1 METELIKLKVKEASF
16 TEVKSTIIKDTFIKS
31 CKKLDASIFEPL
43 IDEEYFEDLD
53 KYRFLH
59 EMQSRFDVLKS
70 EGVKEVQ
77 LVMGKCEMCFRGAV
91 VYEFYVQPNIGS
103 PAFSYNIQEK
113 DGVIKDIFRCNFSS
127 GDSRASEENRDP
139 NITYIKYY

>member
-31 CKKLDASIFEPL
+31 CKQLDASIFEPL
-43 IDEEYFEDLD
+43 IDEEHFEDLD

-103 PAFSYNIQEK
+103 PAFSYNIKEK
-113 DGVIKDIFRCNFSS
+113 DILKLEDL
-127 GDSRASEENRDP
+127 ENGAHFFIGEFEYLFE
-139 NITYIKYY
+139 NKQFHYLYN

>member
-1 METELIKLKVKEASF
+1 MKLTSKGVLSK
-16 TEVKSTIIKDTFIKS
+16 EVKSTFIEA
-31 CKKLDASIFEPL
+31 CQRLDASIFEPL

-59 EMQSRFDVLKS
+59 EMQSRFDVLKG

-139 NITYIKYY
+139 DITFIKYY

>member
-1 METELIKLKVKEASF
+1 METELIKLKVKQVFSEKDNTS
-16 TEVKSTIIKDTFIKS
+16 KIKETFIEA
-31 CKKLDASIFEPL
+31 CKKLDTSIFEPL

-59 EMQSRFDVLKS
+59 EMQSRFDVLKG

-103 PAFSYNIQEK
+103 PAFSYNIKEK